1 MGIGL
6 LVREEA
12 ELLLYRMTI
21 RKIRKSCDLEL
32 KEARTNPERDR
43 AEYRRYWETLLYSER
58 IEEIGTLRLLRKAD
72 RFDVRFERPAGISP
86 LWRRSSQLNCWC
98 LTPAGCSE
106 LKKSI
111 RTKRR
116 QRRAGSVRWASLTVG
131 CGSLAA
137 AISLFLIVRQLM

>member
-1 MGIGL
+1 MGIAL
-6 LVREEA
+6 SIREEA

-32 KEARTNPERDR
+32 NEARTDPERDR

-58 IEEIGTLRLLRKAD
+58 IEEIRTLRLLRKAD
-72 RFDVRFERPAGISP
+72 RFDVCFERPTGISSF
-86 LWRRSSQLNCWC
+86 WRRSFQLNCWC
-98 LTPAGCSE
+98 LTPAGHSE

-111 RTKRR
+111 RTKRS
-116 QRRAGSVRWASLTVG
+116 QWRAGSVTWASLTVG

-137 AISLFLIVRQLM
+137 AISLLLIVRQLR